1 MPIYF
6 NEAVSIR
13 GNYSDYHSGVIGRT
27 YAPTGGG
34 HFEAPLEISAG
45 IMRKIGPHDFVA
57 HRLHDD
63 FTVMEDSLYSSFYL
77 AARSTHAKHYS
88 YITLDLY
95 TTKRQQNLLGCL
107 RTDAVMTR
115 VIDLDKITVIAGG
128 GYNGKDERHY
138 DNIILRARAGV
149 VIVVRPVRRNHFAI
163 GDQFFFVSKDGVQHA
178 YFGLEDSS
186 RFDELSSNLAT
197 DWVYI

>member
-13 GNYSDYHSGVIGRT
+13 GNYADYRSGVIGRT
-27 YAPTGGG
+27 FATTGSG

-45 IMRKIGPHDFVA
+45 IMRKIGPHDFAA
-57 HRLHDD
+57 HHLHDD

-77 AARSTHAKHYS
+77 AARSTRAKRYS

-95 TTKRQQNLLGCL
+95 TTKRRQDLLGHL

-115 VIDLDKITVIAGG
+115 AADLNKITIIAGG
-128 GYNGKDERHY
+128 GYNGKNERHY
-138 DNIILRARAGV
+138 DNIILRARVGT
-149 VIVVRPVRRNHFAI
+149 VIVVRPTRRDHFAI
-163 GDQFFFVSKDGVQHA
+163 GDQFFFVGKDGVQHV
-178 YFGLEDSS
+178 YFGLEDLSS
-186 RFDELSSNLAT
+186 FGELSSDLAA

>member
-13 GNYSDYHSGVIGRT
+13 GNYSDYHSGIIGRT
-27 YAPTGGG
+27 YGVAGGG

-45 IMRKIGPHDFVA
+45 IMRKIGPHDFAA

-77 AARSTHAKHYS
+77 AARSTRAKRYS

-95 TTKRQQNLLGCL
+95 TTKRRQDLLGHL

-115 VIDLDKITVIAGG
+115 AVDLDKITIIAGG
-128 GYNGKDERHY
+128 GYNSKNERHY
-138 DNIILRARAGV
+138 DNIILRAHTGV
-149 VIVVRPVRRNHFAI
+149 VIVVRPVRRDHFAI
-163 GDQFFFVSKDGVQHA
+163 GDQFFFVSKDGIRHV
-178 YFGLEDSS
+178 YFGLEDLSS
-186 RFDELSSNLAT
+186 FGELSSDLAA